1 MKQRVYVDTSVIGSC
16 CDDEFAVW
24 SKALFEEFREGMK
37 VAVVSDLTFLEL
49 KEAPTAVR
57 NVLKAVPERAL
68 EAVALGEEALALA
81 DRYVEEG
88 VVTEG
93 NITDARHI
101 DIASVERVD
110 VLASWN
116 FKHIVNLRRIHA
128 FNAVNLKQGYP
139 VLEIR
144 SPREVLDEKEL

>member
-1 MKQRVYVDTSVIGSC
+1 MKQRVYIDTLVIGGC
-16 CDDEFAVW
+16 CDEEFAIW
-24 SKALFEEFREGMK
+24 SKALFDEFQEGMK

-49 KEAPTAVR
+49 KDAPAAVQDI
-57 NVLKAVPERAL
+57 LKTVPESAL
-68 EAVALGEEALALA
+68 ETVALGEEALMLA
-81 DRYVEEG
+81 DRYLKEG
-88 VVTEG
+88 VVTAG
-93 NITDARHI
+93 NINDARHI
-101 DIASVERVD
+101 AVASVERVD

-116 FKHIVNLRRIHA
+116 FKHIVNLQRIHA